1 MPSALLCALVVGLL
15 TGEARADD
23 ALRSTLID
31 LLSGYEQ
38 AATADELRRLGPGV
52 ESELLVIADDPSMSR
67 VRREAATYSLG
78 WFPSETT
85 RVWLQGRLADP
96 SVDSHIRR
104 SAAWALA
111 NGWQDS
117 AVPDLSTAF
126 ADPDVQLRN
135 QIARALGKVGTAA
148 ARAALEARLPN
159 ETDAMVRTTVQTLLA
174 AK

>member
-1 MPSALLCALVVGLL
+1 MPSALFSALVVGLL
-15 TGEARADD
+15 AGEARADD

-52 ESELLVIADDPSMSR
+52 EAELLSIAEDAGMSR
-67 VRREAATYSLG
+67 TRREAATYSLG
-78 WFPSETT
+78 WFPSDATHT
-85 RVWLQGRLADP
+85 WLQARLVDP
-96 SVDSHIRR
+96 ATDSHIRR

-111 NGWQDS
+111 NGWKDA
-117 AVPDLSTAF
+117 AVPDLTAAF
-126 ADPDVQLRN
+126 ADPDAQLRN
-135 QIARALGKVGTAA
+135 QIARALGKMGTPT

-174 AK
+174 AN